1 MYSLSTTKQQLVLSW
16 KDSETQSSST
26 WPVNTKIFF
35 ETFLVQLSKYIF
47 NLGFMYTFHL
57 LSNFNVENL
66 MTDACIFR
74 ARQSSLQELH
84 DQHGMEMGTN
94 FIEAKSRFTP
104 VSLINQMPIKYV
116 DCPRPSS
123 TSSKLFVIFE
133 FKSQSSGSLHCKRSF
148 AA

>member
-1 MYSLSTTKQQLVLSW
+1 
-16 KDSETQSSST
+16 
-26 WPVNTKIFF
+26 
-35 ETFLVQLSKYIF
+35 
-47 NLGFMYTFHL
+47 
-57 LSNFNVENL
+57 

-133 FKSQSSGSLHCKRSF
+133 FKSNPVEAFIARDPLQPKPELKIRRHQI
-148 AA
+148 

>member
-1 MYSLSTTKQQLVLSW
+1 MRHNHPLRDQLTRKSSLRHFWFK
-16 KDSETQSSST
+16 
-26 WPVNTKIFF
+26 
-35 ETFLVQLSKYIF
+35 LSKYIF
-47 NLGFMYTFHL
+47 NLGFMSTFHL

-66 MTDACIFR
+66 MADACFFK

-84 DQHGMEMGTN
+84 DQHGMETGTK

-123 TSSKLFVIFE
+123 TSSKLIVIFE